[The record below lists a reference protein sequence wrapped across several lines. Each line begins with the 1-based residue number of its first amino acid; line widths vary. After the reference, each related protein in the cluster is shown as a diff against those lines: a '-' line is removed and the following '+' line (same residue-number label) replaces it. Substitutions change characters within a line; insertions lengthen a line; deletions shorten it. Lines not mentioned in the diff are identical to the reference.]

1 MVPPKLAAET
11 TANEASAEETS
22 GDDVSVE
29 DQIID
34 AALALT
40 RTRPWSEVILSDV
53 AQVAGVTLADL
64 HMFFDSKKSILNAFS
79 RRTDVSVLRA
89 VDPEDQD
96 GESPK
101 DRLFD
106 VLMLRFDELQ
116 KDKPA
121 AMAIARH
128 FKGDPF
134 GLLAGVKP
142 ALRAMHWMLE
152 AAAIDGGGVKGAVR
166 ARALGVVWLAAF
178 RVWLDDGDDMSKT
191 MAELD
196 RRLQQSVAL
205 WGTDDAATAEA

>member
-1 MVPPKLAAET
+1 MVPPELAAET
-11 TANEASAEETS
+11 TAEETV
-22 GDDVSVE
+22 GEDMSVE
-29 DQIID
+29 DRVID

-40 RTRPWSEVILSDV
+40 STKPWGAVLLSDV

-64 HMFFDSKKSILNAFS
+64 HLFFDSKKSILNAFS

-89 VDPEDQD
+89 VDPEDQA

-116 KDKPA
+116 KNKPA

-128 FKGDPF
+128 FTGDPF

-152 AAAIDGGGVKGAVR
+152 AAAIDAGGIKGAVR

-205 WGTDDAATAEA
+205 WGTDDAAIAEE